1 MQIILL
7 MAQASG
13 DFPDI
18 PGVQGSGGGPKPR
31 SKFNPLG
38 KFETQLSNCS
48 LHKSQLGSSLKFQN
62 AELRGV
68 LITHWP
74 SEKNIHVWVNT
85 HLL

>member
-18 PGVQGSGGGPKPR
+18 PGVQGGKKNTKPR
-31 SKFNPLG
+31 RKFNPLG
-38 KFETQLSNCS
+38 KSETRLSNCS
-48 LHKSQLGSSLKFQN
+48 LHKSQLGSSLKFHT

-68 LITHWP
+68 LITHRL

>member
-18 PGVQGSGGGPKPR
+18 PGVQGEKKPR

-68 LITHWP
+68 LITHRL
-74 SEKNIHVWVNT
+74 SEKNIHVCVNT

>member
-18 PGVQGSGGGPKPR
+18 PGVQGEKKPR

-48 LHKSQLGSSLKFQN
+48 LHKSQLGSS
-62 AELRGV
+62 ERR
-68 LITHWP
+68 
-74 SEKNIHVWVNT
+74 
-85 HLL
+85 